1 MRLGV
6 VVPCYNEQE
15 VLSETASRLCHLI
28 DELIRQ
34 KEIAWD
40 STIWF
45 VDDGSKDDTWKIIED
60 LSRGNSHIKGIKLSR
75 NRGHQNALLAGMFT
89 AEGDAIVTVD
99 ADLQDDISVIG
110 DMVRDFCNGAE
121 IVYGV
126 RKKRETDTSFKR
138 ITAKSFYRLMQFMQ
152 VEVID
157 DHADYRLMSRR
168 AVEALK
174 MFKEVNLFLR
184 GIVPLI
190 GFRSSIVYYDRAE
203 RFAGSSK
210 YPVMKML
217 AFAMDG
223 ITSFST
229 MPLRMIT
236 TIGILTF
243 LGTLLMSLWILFV
256 RLFTD
261 RAIPGWASTVLPMYF
276 LGGVEILC
284 VGIIGEYMGKIY
296 SETKARPRYI
306 IEKMV

>member
-1 MRLGV
+1 
-6 VVPCYNEQE
+6 
-15 VLSETASRLCHLI
+15 
-28 DELIRQ
+28 
-34 KEIAWD
+34 
-40 STIWF
+40 
-45 VDDGSKDDTWKIIED
+45 
-60 LSRGNSHIKGIKLSR
+60 
-75 NRGHQNALLAGMFT
+75 MFT

-99 ADLQDDISVIG
+99 ADLQDDITVIG
-110 DMVRDFCNGAE
+110 DMVKNFSNGSE

-126 RKKRETDTSFKR
+126 RKKRDSDTAFKR
-138 ITAKSFYRLMQFMQ
+138 ITARSFYRLMQFMQ
-152 VEVID
+152 VQVID

-210 YPVMKML
+210 YPLMKML

-243 LGTLLMSLWILFV
+243 LATLLMSLWILFV

-276 LGGVEILC
+276 LGGIEILC
-284 VGIIGEYMGKIY
+284 VGIIGEYLGKIY
-296 SETKARPRYI
+296 SEIKARPRYI
-306 IEKMV
+306 IEKMI